1 MATIKPIIET
11 NGLSFA
17 YQGKTVLKDCTIQI
31 PENQF
36 TVVLGRN
43 GSGKS
48 TLLRLMAGL
57 LPLQKGSVS
66 IDSTDLKKLNARQ
79 RAGLIGFLPQKH
91 RAVFPF
97 KVDEVVLTGRA
108 AHVRMIPSEKD
119 RSIRDEAIEMLG
131 IDHLKHRIYSELSG
145 GEQQLVMIA
154 RALAQQ
160 PKILLLDEPFSH
172 LDYNQQIKLLR
183 LLKQLTGKAISI
195 ITVMHDPNLAFFY
208 GDYFIL
214 LHHQQFVQ
222 SDRLQALQL
231 PITREIFSDHIR
243 RIDHDSAQLFIPDK

>member
-17 YQGKTVLKDCTIQI
+17 YHSKTVLKDCTIQI

-57 LPLQKGSVS
+57 LPLQKGSVR
-66 IDSTDLKKLNARQ
+66 IDGIDLKKLNSKQ

-91 RAVFPF
+91 KAIFPF

-108 AHVRMIPSEKD
+108 AQVRMIPSEKD

-131 IDHLKHRIYSELSG
+131 IGHLKHRIYSELSG

-160 PKILLLDEPFSH
+160 PKILLLDEPVSH
-172 LDYNQQIKLLR
+172 LDYNQQIRLLR
-183 LLKQLTGKAISI
+183 LLKKLVTNGKSI
-195 ITVMHDPNLAFFY
+195 VTVLHDPNLALAVAEYFVLIHEEKVSHIYADEANYYKWIQSVFSCDIQKVEREGVSFY
-208 GDYFIL
+208 I
-214 LHHQQFVQ
+214 
-222 SDRLQALQL
+222 
-231 PITREIFSDHIR
+231 P
-243 RIDHDSAQLFIPDK
+243 RI